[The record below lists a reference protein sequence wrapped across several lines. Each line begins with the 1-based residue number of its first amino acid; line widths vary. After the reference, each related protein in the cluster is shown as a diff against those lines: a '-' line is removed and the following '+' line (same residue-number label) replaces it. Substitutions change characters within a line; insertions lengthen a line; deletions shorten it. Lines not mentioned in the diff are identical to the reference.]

1 MHMHTLRHARNSVFD
16 PRVLGQRGIK
26 ARLYGR
32 EKIMC
37 FPYLFFWQMVTLLYY
52 AEVHSLTTYSY

>member
-16 PRVLGQRGIK
+16 PRVLGQRGVK
-26 ARLYGR
+26 ARLYGC

-37 FPYLFFWQMVTLLYY
+37 FWQMVTLLYY